1 MATARFIHTCFARLQ
16 ASLLLLATAFTSVG
30 QEVFAEPAA
39 VRLTKFGFEQLSG
52 GVMLVRATLDGRT
65 DSLNFILDTGSGG
78 ISLDSVTVAELG
90 LSLEPSNRTIRGI
103 AGVRQVSFAN
113 NHRLNLPGLTVD
125 SLNFHVNDY
134 GLLSAVY
141 GFKIDGIIG
150 YSFFKRYIVRINYD
164 NLTIEVFSPGAYR
177 YPRGG
182 HMLRPAISGLPMQYA
197 EFAENHRFLGRF
209 YLDTGAGLCLL
220 LSQDYCTDSAI
231 FAPHKK
237 FYNTVAE
244 GLGGKKFMKLTV
256 IKQFKLGP
264 YRFKKVP
271 VFVFDDEFNV
281 TAYPFLG
288 GLIGNDLLR
297 RFNLVVNYGRSQIH
311 LLPNTH
317 FKEEFDY
324 SYTGL
329 SLYMEGDDI
338 VVGEIMPQSPAEKA
352 GLQVGD
358 IIKGVQNNLTN
369 NLQQYKLLM
378 QNTTQRI
385 RVIYNRRGVFAQTHI
400 SVKSIKKS

>member
-1 MATARFIHTCFARLQ
+1 MKT
-16 ASLLLLATAFTSVG
+16 LLHRYFVCLLALIGSRQLAVG
-30 QEVFAEPAA
+30 QEVFSGPAA
-39 VRLTKFGFEQLSG
+39 TRLTKFYFDQLTG
-52 GVMLVRATLDGRT
+52 GVVVVKATLDNGT

-78 ISLDSVTVAELG
+78 ISLDSATVAQLG
-90 LSLEPSNRTIRGI
+90 LPLQPSDRTIRGI
-103 AGVRQVSFAN
+103 AGMRQVSFAN
-113 NHRLNLPGLTVD
+113 NHRLNLPGLQVD
-125 SLNFHVNDY
+125 SLNFHINDY

-150 YSFFKRYIVRINYD
+150 YSFFKRYIVKIDYD
-164 NLTIEVFSPGAYR
+164 RFTIEVFSPGTYR

-182 HMLRPAISGLPMQYA
+182 HMLRPAIAGLPMQYA
-197 EFAENHRFLGRF
+197 EFAENQNFLGRF

-220 LSQDYCTDSAI
+220 LSEDYCADSAI
-231 FAPHKK
+231 FAPGKK

-244 GLGGKKFMKLTV
+244 GLGGKKEMKLGV
-256 IKQFKLGP
+256 LKQFKLGP
-264 YRFKKVP
+264 YKFKKVP

-297 RFNLVVNYGRSQIH
+297 RFNLVVNYGRSEFH

-317 FKEEFDY
+317 FREEFDY

-329 SLYMEGDDI
+329 SLYMDGHDI
-338 VVGEIMPQSPAEKA
+338 VVAEIMPNSPAEKA
-352 GLQVGD
+352 GLQPGD

-369 NLQQYKLLM
+369 NLQQYKMLM

-385 RVIYNRRGVFAQTHI
+385 RIIYSRNGVFSQTLI
-400 SVKSIKKS
+400 PVKSIKK